1 MSSPAE
7 VGRQAGG
14 RGPATWAGGADP
26 LALGLLLH
34 HRCPQDPERM
44 NNSRFTLDGKH
55 QTFPISEDC
64 LILNIYSPAEAPSGA
79 GRPVSCLEG
88 PVHPASAA
96 RLDFSPLPLR
106 KCSRSPQKALSQ
118 SMGSHNH

>member
-1 MSSPAE
+1 
-7 VGRQAGG
+7 
-14 RGPATWAGGADP
+14 
-26 LALGLLLH
+26 
-34 HRCPQDPERM
+34 M

-88 PVHPASAA
+88 PVHPASTA
-96 RLDFSPLPLR
+96 RPDPSPPPLR
-106 KCSRSPQKALSQ
+106 KRSRSPQNALSQ
-118 SMGSHNH
+118 SMQPRSLTHGCLCRSWCGSTGALS